1 MNYVL
6 FNPHSGKGLGKE
18 KAENY
23 IKDCGAKS
31 ELIDMTKIGSYAEF
45 CKGLTEEDC
54 IYIFGGDGTLNRF
67 INEIGDNAIG
77 CRVYY
82 YPTGSGNDFWA
93 DMETEGRDEP
103 LCINK
108 YIEELPSVFVNGKSY
123 KFINGVG
130 YGIDGYCCEIGDKLK
145 AENKPVN
152 YTSIA
157 IKGLLFHY
165 KPTDAVVTVDGVE
178 HKFKKVWLTP
188 TMFGNHYGGGM
199 IPAPEQKRDSAD
211 KNLSVMIFAGSG
223 KIRTLMIFPSIFK
236 GEHVKHKKQVTVL
249 SGREITVKFNRPTPL
264 QIDGE
269 TVLGVTEYK
278 AVSPAKVPQKV

>member
-31 ELIDMTKIGSYAEF
+31 ELIDMTQIGSYAEF

-82 YPTGSGNDFWA
+82 YPAGSGNDFWA

-249 SGREITVKFNRPTPL
+249 SGREITVKFDRPTPL